1 MKCPNCGSE
10 NVNYITNTT
19 TKGFGS
25 GKACCGFLLWGWIGF
40 LCGLCGMGKQNTK
53 EYWICNNC
61 GNKFQSKDIKKN
73 DKKTDGESIISKAR
87 TLLQNI
93 EIEHSQKP
101 EPTKMVSESNNIVP
115 VTPQIQNRPVLQESK
130 RICSYA

>member
-25 GKACCGFLLWGWIGF
+25 AKACCGFLIWGWIGV

-61 GNKFQSKDIKKN
+61 GNKF
-73 DKKTDGESIISKAR
+73 
-87 TLLQNI
+87 
-93 EIEHSQKP
+93 
-101 EPTKMVSESNNIVP
+101 
-115 VTPQIQNRPVLQESK
+115 
-130 RICSYA
+130 